1 MDVHVRLTRRGDL
14 SMQIYRQLLEA
25 VLDGRLRPGERLPP
39 TRELARRL
47 DVSRNTVGVAYERL
61 VADGVV
67 AGRAG
72 AGSFVSGEPLRRAQS
87 RRAPAGAVHPRD
99 VWRDIPG
106 PVSGA
111 ASGRVSGPASGTSAT
126 TAPLPIA
133 SARPMASAL
142 PAASPSS
149 PRNHTAR
156 RARASAPAASTTRD
170 ADYDFGV
177 GTPDPA
183 LFPFTTWRRLVAH
196 EFRGP
201 VAQYA
206 RYGDPG
212 GHAPLRAAIARH
224 TGVSRAVRADADDVI
239 VTQGAQQAFD
249 LIGRVL
255 ISEGTAVAVEDP
267 GYPYVRW
274 LFHSLGAHV
283 IGVPVDGEGL
293 NVDAIPA
300 AARIVYVTP
309 SHQFPLGTAMSLQR
323 RTALLAWAERRGG
336 VIIEDD
342 YDSEFRFSGRPL
354 DPLQTLDRTGR
365 VVYVGSFSKVLL
377 PALRV
382 GFLIAPA
389 SLQPALLAARQLCG
403 WHGDVGTQAALA
415 RFIDQGLLA
424 RHIRKVSREYAGRH
438 ARITEAIER
447 RFNRWLRVIPSAAG
461 LHLSA
466 EAADPARADIPHVVR
481 RAAERGI
488 TIGSLSDFYID
499 AGAAHAKA
507 GLILGYGG
515 IPTAR
520 LDEGLKRLAASFT

>member
-1 MDVHVRLTRRGDL
+1 MDVHIRLTRRGDL

-61 VADGVV
+61 VADDAVV
-67 AGRAG
+67 GRVG
-72 AGSFVSGEPLRRAQS
+72 AGSYVSNEPLRRAQP
-87 RRAPAGAVHPRD
+87 RRAPTGAVHPRD
-99 VWRDIPG
+99 VWRDIPI
-106 PVSGA
+106 PA
-111 ASGRVSGPASGTSAT
+111 AVA
-126 TAPLPIA
+126 TAP
-133 SARPMASAL
+133 
-142 PAASPSS
+142 SPS
-149 PRNHTAR
+149 TA
-156 RARASAPAASTTRD
+156 S
-170 ADYDFGV
+170 YDFGV

-196 EFRGP
+196 EYRGP
-201 VAQYA
+201 AAQYMK
-206 RYGDPG
+206 YGDAG
-212 GHAPLRAAIARH
+212 GYMPLREAIARH
-224 TGVSRAVRADADDVI
+224 TGVSRAVRADAEDVI
-239 VTQGAQQAFD
+239 VTEGAQQAFD

-255 ISEGTAVAVEDP
+255 IAEGTPIAMEDP
-267 GYPYVRW
+267 GYPYARW

-283 IGVPVDGEGL
+283 IGVPVDEEGL

-365 VVYVGSFSKVLL
+365 VIYVGSFSKVLL

-389 SLQPALLAARQLCG
+389 SLQPALLTARQLCG
-403 WHGDVGTQAALA
+403 WHGDIATQAALA

-424 RHIRKVSREYAGRH
+424 RHIRKVSREYAERH

-447 RFNRWLRVIPSAAG
+447 RFNRWLHIIPSAAG

-466 EAADPARADIPHVVR
+466 AVVDGARIDITHVVR
-481 RAAERGI
+481 RAADRGI
-488 TIGSLSDFYID
+488 TIGSLSNYRID
-499 AGAAHAKA
+499 ATAADTKA

-515 IPTAR
+515 IPSAR
-520 LDEGLKRLAASFT
+520 LDEGLKRLAACFTQR